1 MSEPPP
7 TPLATTASSPENE
20 RTSKSPCLPAAG
32 SQNAERIACG
42 VRGKEPGGHGCPRS
56 RTSTERP
63 ASPSRQAATDPP
75 NPEPTTT
82 TSKRSTRPF
91 SPTLDLPGDGAPGVG
106 LVAAER

>member
-63 ASPSRQAATDPP
+63 ASASRQAATDPP

-82 TSKRSTRPF
+82 TSKRSTP
-91 SPTLDLPGDGAPGVG
+91 PLHTLDLPGDGAPGVG
-106 LVAAER
+106 LVAA